1 MSGFFIAVTRLHR
14 VCSSRGGKRAT
25 ERKHTSFVAVET
37 WQINHETIHRP
48 PFSLNMSTSN
58 IKRNLQ
64 GAVDEAIFNFIDVD
78 SPDPWSF
85 SGIFSDVVLDCRV
98 LSFLTA
104 CSAISGEIGFYGIL
118 IDI

>member
-1 MSGFFIAVTRLHR
+1 
-14 VCSSRGGKRAT
+14 
-25 ERKHTSFVAVET
+25 
-37 WQINHETIHRP
+37 
-48 PFSLNMSTSN
+48 MSTSN

-78 SPDPWSF
+78 LPDPWSF